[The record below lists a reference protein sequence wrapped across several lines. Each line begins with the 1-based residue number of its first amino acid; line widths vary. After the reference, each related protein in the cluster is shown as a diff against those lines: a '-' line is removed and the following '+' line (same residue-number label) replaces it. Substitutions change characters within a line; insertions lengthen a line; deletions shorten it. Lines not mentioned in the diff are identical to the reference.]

1 MSLTVDQLESYDKS
15 NLEVIRLEFI
25 KLQKKLEKCRDEQ
38 DNFSN
43 AAIGKAVVLF
53 ISRCLR
59 CSLYMLG
66 FDGANS
72 RYIINLCSFSCIF
85 ALLKLH

>member
-43 AAIGKAVVLF
+43 AAVGNVLVF
-53 ISRCLR
+53 FTLKCLR
-59 CSLYMLG
+59 CDATLV
-66 FDGANS
+66 
-72 RYIINLCSFSCIF
+72 
-85 ALLKLH
+85 LL

>member
-43 AAIGKAVVLF
+43 AAIGNVLVF
-53 ISRCLR
+53 THI
-59 CSLYMLG
+59 
-66 FDGANS
+66 
-72 RYIINLCSFSCIF
+72 
-85 ALLKLH
+85 

>member
-43 AAIGKAVVLF
+43 AAIGKLHDATWV
-53 ISRCLR
+53 
-59 CSLYMLG
+59 SLYMLG
-66 FDGANS
+66 FDGARHS
-72 RYIINLCSFSCIF
+72 KFLTIISE
-85 ALLKLH
+85 

>member
-43 AAIGKAVVLF
+43 AAVGNVLVLF
-53 ISRCLR
+53 TVKCLR
-59 CSLYMLG
+59 CDATLV
-66 FDGANS
+66 
-72 RYIINLCSFSCIF
+72 
-85 ALLKLH
+85 LL

>member
-38 DNFSN
+38 DDFSN
-43 AAIGKAVVLF
+43 AAIGTVL
-53 ISRCLR
+53 IIV
-59 CSLYMLG
+59 LY
-66 FDGANS
+66 
-72 RYIINLCSFSCIF
+72 
-85 ALLKLH
+85 